1 MIMEKDE
8 LQKELDGKKSFVLK
22 YSQVFLVLISLSLM
36 FCLSL
41 LTIEGKSILR
51 MVGEYFIRR

>member
-1 MIMEKDE
+1 MEKDE
-8 LQKELDGKKSFVLK
+8 LQKELDRKKSFMLK
-22 YSQVFLVLISLSLM
+22 YSEVFLVLIGLSLM
-36 FCLSL
+36 LCLSL